1 MSSING
7 ALVSSRDVY
16 QRQELPTVKLH
27 GKAILWDHFISVFSR
42 ESKRTLP
49 VTKINTDA
57 IYLNNFS
64 KMMVNWAVN
73 MLSTA
78 VEVEM
83 EENENDVTKSNLR
96 DRKCL
101 QMNVLTL
108 LKIHEKNDVN

>member
-1 MSSING
+1 MSSKNG
-7 ALVSSRDVY
+7 TLVSSRDLY

-27 GKAILWDHFISVFSR
+27 GKAIIWDHFISVFSR

-49 VTKINTDA
+49 VTK
-57 IYLNNFS
+57 LNI
-64 KMMVNWAVN
+64 
-73 MLSTA
+73 

-101 QMNVLTL
+101 QMNVLKL
-108 LKIHEKNDVN
+108 LKIHEKKDVNQGKSTHKQ

>member
-1 MSSING
+1 
-7 ALVSSRDVY
+7 
-16 QRQELPTVKLH
+16 
-27 GKAILWDHFISVFSR
+27 
-42 ESKRTLP
+42 
-49 VTKINTDA
+49 
-57 IYLNNFS
+57 
-64 KMMVNWAVN
+64 